1 MMYGQKLADAMGL
14 RPRVGGVWD
23 QGGASNISMIA
34 IAVAVRRHGAANP
47 AARLRLPLTRE
58 GYFASPWVVEP
69 LRRDDCCLVSDGAAA
84 VIVMSAQRARGIAS
98 AVPVLH
104 DVALTVAA
112 GEIVAVVGAV
122 GAGKTT
128 LLSAIAGLVP
138 ATSGSIRFAG
148 VDITRMA
155 AHALPGRGLVL
166 VPEGGRLFPFM
177 TVEENLALGG
187 FPKAAS
193 GRAEERMEEVMG
205 VFPVLDER
213 RGQFAGRLSG
223 GERQMCA
230 IARAMMSRPTLLML
244 DEPSVGLSPLM
255 VGRVFETVRM
265 LAEREA
271 IAVLIVEQNV
281 AEALAIAQRGDALDH
296 GRITQEGEASVL
308 RDDRRIQE
316 TYMGL

>member
-1 MMYGQKLADAMGL
+1 
-14 RPRVGGVWD
+14 
-23 QGGASNISMIA
+23 
-34 IAVAVRRHGAANP
+34 
-47 AARLRLPLTRE
+47 
-58 GYFASPWVVEP
+58 
-69 LRRDDCCLVSDGAAA
+69 
-84 VIVMSAQRARGIAS
+84 MSALLDVTALS
-98 AVPVLH
+98 AGYGDVPVLH
-104 DVALTVAA
+104 AVSLSVAA
-112 GEIVAVVGAV
+112 GEIVAVVGAN

-138 ATSGSIRFAG
+138 TTSGTVRFSDA
-148 VDITRMA
+148 DITRLP

-187 FPKAAS
+187 FPKCARARAA
-193 GRAEERMEEVMG
+193 ERMEEVMA
-205 VFPVLDER
+205 VFPVLAER

-255 VGRVFETVRM
+255 VGRVFDTVRM
-265 LAEREA
+265 LAERER

-281 AEALAIAQRGDALDH
+281 GEALAIAQRGYVLDH
-296 GRITQEGEASVL
+296 GRIAQEGAAAVL